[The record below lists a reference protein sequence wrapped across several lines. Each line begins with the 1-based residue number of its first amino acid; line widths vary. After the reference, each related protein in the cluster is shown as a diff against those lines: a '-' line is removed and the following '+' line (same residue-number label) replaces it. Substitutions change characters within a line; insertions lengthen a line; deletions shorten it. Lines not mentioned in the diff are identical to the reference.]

1 MIRIIPL
8 LLLFN
13 FFEQFS
19 YSQDSVLLVGGI
31 NRYAEIPPQQ
41 LENAHLR
48 VWYEF
53 NHPIK
58 KDSKR
63 QVMRDTML
71 LVAGNRYS
79 VYYDWSRELKYKKM
93 IGQLDF
99 AKETTESIIYSSFDT
114 FLEVAL
120 DDQRLSEFK
129 MNRDNSEILK
139 DRQQQIL
146 TTTDMNDTDLLKED
160 FYLLEEKMAP
170 QVWQVHSDTM
180 FFLGYN
186 CQRATCNFRGR
197 DYSAWFTTEIPL
209 SDGPYKFYGL
219 PGLIL
224 SVEDSDNQIQFR
236 AIGIEQLTGVVIV
249 TENKN
254 NFIQCTPEQYKKV
267 KKRMK
272 ETVVLYYSR
281 GVSLFVTK
289 RFLPAEYIPIE
300 LANE

>member
-31 NRYAEIPPQQ
+31 SRYAEIPPQQ

-120 DDQRLSEFK
+120 DDQRLFEFK

-146 TTTDMNDTDLLKED
+146 ITTDMNDTDLQKED

-170 QVWQVHSDTM
+170 QVWQVHSDTIV
-180 FFLGYN
+180 FWGIN
-186 CQRATCNFRGR
+186 VRG
-197 DYSAWFTTEIPL
+197 L
-209 SDGPYKFYGL
+209 H
-219 PGLIL
+219 
-224 SVEDSDNQIQFR
+224 
-236 AIGIEQLTGVVIV
+236 AIFVA
-249 TENKN
+249 
-254 NFIQCTPEQYKKV
+254 
-267 KKRMK
+267 
-272 ETVVLYYSR
+272 ETIRHGSQQKSR
-281 GVSLFVTK
+281 
-289 RFLPAEYIPIE
+289 
-300 LANE
+300 

>member
-1 MIRIIPL
+1 MIGIIPL

-63 QVMRDTML
+63 QVIRDTML

-120 DDQRLSEFK
+120 DDQRLFEFK

-146 TTTDMNDTDLLKED
+146 ITTDMNDTDLQKED

-180 FFLGYN
+180 FFLGYK

-249 TENKN
+249 TKNKN

-289 RFLPAEYIPIE
+289 RFVPAEYIPIE
-300 LANE
+300 LTNE